1 MRSGANTIVIVGSG
15 FAGTILARALNA
27 RGRRVVLVERH
38 THPRFAIGESSTP
51 LASICLER
59 LAVEYDL
66 PDLLALTT
74 YGRWNRELPSIGHG
88 LKRGFS
94 FYRHRPNHA
103 FANSPR
109 NEARLLVGASPD
121 NEIADSHWLRSD
133 VDHHLVR
140 RATSEGVEFIDNCEV
155 ERAERR
161 GDGWA
166 LQMNRSGR
174 SLRLDA
180 DFVVDA
186 TGGMPFLPA
195 DAKSEFN
202 ELTVRSAGISGE
214 RGRNSLGAKGV
225 APPDTGL
232 IFGHFQGVASFSD
245 VADEA
250 SFLKPPYPEERAAV
264 HHLLEEGWM
273 YVLSFDNDLVSAG
286 FVIDRTHSDSHR
298 FLNTPPD
305 EAWQAL
311 MSRYPTIERQFA
323 ASEPTRKLTSV
334 PRIQRR
340 RVSGAGPGWAL
351 LPHAFSFVSPMFST
365 GIAWSLTG
373 VERLAAALSNDGDRR
388 LWKLSEHDRMLQT
401 EADHITSLVTP
412 AYRLRQDFDAFV
424 AWTQVYFA
432 AASYHEVWQRLSDPP
447 SEEGW
452 RGVGFLGACDPI
464 LRRAKVEATDQ
475 LETAYMDRSI
485 KKKIRGSELENL
497 VGQIIV
503 NRNLAGLA
511 NPTRNRMYP
520 VDLSLLLRH
529 GDMLG
534 LSDEEL
540 RVRLPRIRGKS

>member
-1 MRSGANTIVIVGSG
+1 MRSEANTIVIVGSG

-27 RGRRVVLVERH
+27 RGQRVVLIERH

-59 LAVEYDL
+59 LAIEYDL
-66 PDLLALTT
+66 PDLLALAT
-74 YGRWNRELPSIGHG
+74 YDCWNRELPGVGHG

-94 FYRHRPNHA
+94 FYRHCPNHA
-103 FANSPR
+103 FTNSPR
-109 NEARLLVGASPD
+109 NEARLLVSASPD
-121 NEIADSHWLRSD
+121 NETADSHWLRSD

-155 ERAERR
+155 EWAERR
-161 GDGWA
+161 GDGWV
-166 LQMNRSGR
+166 LKMDRSGR
-174 SLRLDA
+174 SLHLDA

-186 TGGMPFLPA
+186 TGGVPFLPV
-195 DAKSEFN
+195 DAKSEF
-202 ELTVRSAGISGE
+202 TIRAADISGTNE
-214 RGRNSLGAKGV
+214 RNSLGPKV
-225 APPDTGL
+225 VSPPDTGL
-232 IFGHFQGVASFSD
+232 IFGHFQGVRSFSD

-286 FVIDRTHSDSHR
+286 FVIDRTHSDSHH
-298 FLNTPPD
+298 FLNAPPD

-311 MSRYPTIERQFA
+311 LSRYPTIERQFA

-388 LWKLSEHDRMLQT
+388 LWQLNEYNQMLQT

-412 AYRLRQDFDAFV
+412 AYQLRQDFDAFV

-447 SEEGW
+447 SEDGW
-452 RGVGFLGACDPI
+452 RSVGFLGACDPI
-464 LRRAKVEATDQ
+464 LQRAKVEAADQ
-475 LETAYMDRSI
+475 LKTAYMDRNI
-485 KKKIRGSELENL
+485 KKTTRGLEFENL
-497 VGQIIV
+497 VGQVIAD
-503 NRNLAGLA
+503 RNLAGLA

-534 LSDEEL
+534 LTDEEL
-540 RVRLPRIRGKS
+540 RVRLPRIRGLS

>member
-1 MRSGANTIVIVGSG
+1 MRSGATTIVIVGSG

-27 RGRRVVLVERH
+27 RGQRVVLIERH

-59 LAVEYDL
+59 LAIEYDL
-66 PDLLALTT
+66 PDLFALAT
-74 YGRWNRELPSIGHG
+74 YDRWNRELPGVGHG

-94 FYRHRPNHA
+94 FYQHRPNHA
-103 FANSPR
+103 FANGPR
-109 NEARLLVGASPD
+109 NEARLLVSASPD

-133 VDHHLVR
+133 VDQHLVR
-140 RATSEGVEFIDNCEV
+140 QATSEGVEFIDNCEV

-161 GDGWA
+161 GNGWV

-174 SLRLDA
+174 PLQLDA

-186 TGGMPFLPA
+186 TGGVPFLPA

-202 ELTVRSAGISGE
+202 EFTIRPADSPGD
-214 RGRNSLGAKGV
+214 KGV

-232 IFGHFQGVASFSD
+232 IFGHFQGVKSFSD

-250 SFLKPPYPEERAAV
+250 SFLNPPYPEEQAAV

-286 FVIDRTHSDSHR
+286 FVIDRTHSDSHH
-298 FLNTPPD
+298 FLNAPPD

-311 MSRYPTIERQFA
+311 LSRYPTIERQFA

-340 RVSGAGPGWAL
+340 RVSGAGSGWAL
-351 LPHAFSFVSPMFST
+351 LPHTFSFVSPMFST
-365 GIAWSLTG
+365 GIAWSLIG
-373 VERLAAALSNDGDRR
+373 VERLAGALSNDGDRR
-388 LWKLSEHDRMLQT
+388 LWQLNEYDQMLQI

-412 AYRLRQDFDAFV
+412 AYQFRQDFDAFV

-447 SEEGW
+447 SEDGW
-452 RGVGFLGACDPI
+452 RSVGFLGACDPI
-464 LRRAKVEATDQ
+464 LQRAKVEAADQ
-475 LETAYMDRSI
+475 LKTAYMDRNI
-485 KKKIRGSELENL
+485 KKTARGLDFENL
-497 VGQIIV
+497 VGQLITD
-503 NRNLAGLA
+503 RNLAGLA
-511 NPTRNRMYP
+511 NPARNRMYP
-520 VDLSLLLRH
+520 VDLPLLLRH

-540 RVRLPRIRGKS
+540 RVRLPRIRGLS